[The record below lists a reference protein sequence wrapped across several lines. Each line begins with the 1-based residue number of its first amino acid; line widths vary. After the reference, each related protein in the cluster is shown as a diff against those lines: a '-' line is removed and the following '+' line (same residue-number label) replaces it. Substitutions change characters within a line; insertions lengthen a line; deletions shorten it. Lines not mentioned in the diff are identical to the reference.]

1 MTKLHLEKI
10 NTSTSELLFMKPTPG
25 VSSQCF
31 EAKQKLMIKDK
42 QERVL
47 SNIKLL
53 KLFLFELFLGGNT
66 F

>member
-1 MTKLHLEKI
+1 VFIRNKHDQTTFEKI

-31 EAKQKLMIKDK
+31 EAKQKLMIKAK

-47 SNIKLL
+47 TT
-53 KLFLFELFLGGNT
+53 EQH
-66 F
+66 